1 MLQIESKEILGWCF
15 TIASLVF
22 GVFGFLYSTYA
33 GAMSQDAAAPPI
45 SRYLRQFCWVLAF
58 ILTVLTA
65 LAVFTSYNAAVDA
78 STWVIVACFVVLTIF
93 SLRLAFKM
101 E

>member
-1 MLQIESKEILGWCF
+1 MEAKDILGWCF

-33 GAMSQDAAAPPI
+33 TAMLQAAPAPPI
-45 SRYLRQFCWVLAF
+45 TRYLRRFCWLLAF
-58 ILTVLTA
+58 ILVVLTG
-65 LAVFTSYNAAVDA
+65 LAGFTSYDAAVGL
-78 STWVIVACFVVLTIF
+78 STWLIVGCFVILTVF
-93 SLRLAFKM
+93 SVGLAFKM